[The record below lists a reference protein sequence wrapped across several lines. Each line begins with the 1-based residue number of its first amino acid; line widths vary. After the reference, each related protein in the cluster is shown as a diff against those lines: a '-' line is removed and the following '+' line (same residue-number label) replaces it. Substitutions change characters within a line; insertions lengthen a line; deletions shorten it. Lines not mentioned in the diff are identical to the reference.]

1 MGIPYTS
8 RLFFT
13 LCFLVVLAFSRV
25 AQSYK
30 IKGVIQD
37 EVSKATLPFASVR
50 LFSCPDST
58 FLSCVVS
65 DLDGRFELC
74 GTPRDYVLLFEFMRY
89 QRDAKK
95 VNLD

>member
-13 LCFLVVLAFSRV
+13 LCFLVGLAFSSV
-25 AQSYK
+25 AQTYK

-50 LFSCPDST
+50 LFSWPDST
-58 FLSCVVS
+58 FLSGEVS
-65 DLDGRFELC
+65 DLDGRFELS
-74 GTPRDYVLLFEFMRY
+74 GTPREYLLLFEFMGY
-89 QRDAKK
+89 QRDAKR
-95 VNLD
+95 